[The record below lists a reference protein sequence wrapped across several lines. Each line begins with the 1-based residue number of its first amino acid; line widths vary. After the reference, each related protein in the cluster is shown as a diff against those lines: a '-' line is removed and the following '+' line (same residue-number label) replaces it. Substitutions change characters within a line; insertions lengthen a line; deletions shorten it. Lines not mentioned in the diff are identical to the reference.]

1 MQKMISNFPASGYAL
16 VVDGRIK
23 TEFSTRE
30 GAEQGASDLTR
41 RFPSLQ
47 IGVYDA
53 HAKHTDLVKL

>member
-1 MQKMISNFPASGYAL
+1 MQKMITNFPARGYAL
-16 VVDGRIK
+16 VVDGRVK

-30 GAEQGASDLTR
+30 GAEQGACDLKR

-53 HAKHTDLVKL
+53 HAKQTDVIKL